1 MLNNM
6 AKYLIVGGVAGGAT
20 TAARLRRMD
29 EHAQIVLIERGEH
42 ISYANCGIPY
52 YIGGYIQERENLFV
66 QTPEGIKQ
74 RFNID
79 VRTKS
84 EVININPVEKYIEI
98 KNLLTGDVYQETYD
112 KLVLSPG
119 AEPIRPPIPG
129 INEPEIFTIRNIGD
143 MDKIKTF
150 IQTKQPKKAVIVG
163 AGFIG
168 LEMAENLHHL
178 GIQVTIVEMA
188 EQVMVALDYE
198 MAAEVHQHLK
208 TKQVQFYLKDGVSA
222 FAKTDQGMKITLKSG
237 KEIATDLII
246 LSIGVRPETHL
257 AKAAGLTLGEKGG
270 IWVNEYLQTS
280 NPDIYALGDAIEF
293 ENPLIHKKM
302 ITYLAGPANKQGR
315 IVADNIVNGNQRKYK
330 GSIATAIAR
339 VFELTVA
346 STGVSEKL
354 LESEKIPHIASIT
367 HGVSHAGYYPDALPM
382 TVKIIFSPED
392 GKLFGAQIIGY
403 EGTAKRIDVI
413 SSILKQGGTIYDL
426 QEFEQAYAPPYSS
439 AKDPVNIAG
448 FNAENILLNKV
459 KIVHWHDV
467 LYTKSTDT
475 YLLDVRTR
483 DEFLLGS
490 IEGAN
495 NIPLDDLRARIQDVP
510 RDKRIIVYC
519 AVGLRG
525 YLAARIL
532 MQHGYTNVFNLSG
545 GYKTY
550 ELAVQKQSNEDIFE
564 NLKIGIDDSLTQK
577 EVPMMLTMDKRI
589 IEVDACGLQCP
600 GPIMRVK
607 KAMDSM
613 NPGDRLNISATDQ
626 GFKKDIASWSNM
638 TGNILINLEEKSG
651 KIMAVIEK
659 GIPMV
664 TKNCSSGTN
673 LNKTLVVFS
682 DDLDRALA
690 SFVIAN
696 GAASTGR
703 KVTMFFTFW
712 GLNVIKKR
720 QSVPVTKDIMGKMFG
735 WMMPRGTGQ
744 LKLSKMHML
753 GMGTAMMRWRMKDKQ
768 VESLDQ
774 LIQSALD
781 NGVEMIGCQMSMD
794 VMGVKPEELLDGVKI
809 GGVAAYI
816 EQAEQSNINLF
827 I

>member
-1 MLNNM
+1 
-6 AKYLIVGGVAGGAT
+6 
-20 TAARLRRMD
+20 
-29 EHAQIVLIERGEH
+29 
-42 ISYANCGIPY
+42 
-52 YIGGYIQERENLFV
+52 
-66 QTPEGIKQ
+66 
-74 RFNID
+74 
-79 VRTKS
+79 
-84 EVININPVEKYIEI
+84 
-98 KNLLTGDVYQETYD
+98 
-112 KLVLSPG
+112 
-119 AEPIRPPIPG
+119 
-129 INEPEIFTIRNIGD
+129 
-143 MDKIKTF
+143 
-150 IQTKQPKKAVIVG
+150 
-163 AGFIG
+163 
-168 LEMAENLHHL
+168 
-178 GIQVTIVEMA
+178 
-188 EQVMVALDYE
+188 
-198 MAAEVHQHLK
+198 
-208 TKQVQFYLKDGVSA
+208 
-222 FAKTDQGMKITLKSG
+222 
-237 KEIATDLII
+237 
-246 LSIGVRPETHL
+246 
-257 AKAAGLTLGEKGG
+257 
-270 IWVNEYLQTS
+270 
-280 NPDIYALGDAIEF
+280 
-293 ENPLIHKKM
+293 
-302 ITYLAGPANKQGR
+302 
-315 IVADNIVNGNQRKYK
+315 
-330 GSIATAIAR
+330 
-339 VFELTVA
+339 
-346 STGVSEKL
+346 
-354 LESEKIPHIASIT
+354 
-367 HGVSHAGYYPDALPM
+367 
-382 TVKIIFSPED
+382 
-392 GKLFGAQIIGY
+392 
-403 EGTAKRIDVI
+403 
-413 SSILKQGGTIYDL
+413 
-426 QEFEQAYAPPYSS
+426 
-439 AKDPVNIAG
+439 
-448 FNAENILLNKV
+448 
-459 KIVHWHDV
+459 V

-475 YLLDVRTR
+475 YLLDVRTK

-490 IEGAN
+490 IEGAT
-495 NIPLDDLRARIQDVP
+495 NIPLDDIRGRIQEVP
-510 RDKRIIVYC
+510 SDKRIIIYC

-532 MQHGYTNVFNLSG
+532 IQNGYSNVFNLSG

-550 ELAVQKQSNEDIFE
+550 ELAIQKQSNEDIFE

-577 EVPMMLTMDKRI
+577 KVPMMPIIEKRI

-613 NPGDRLNISATDQ
+613 NPGDRLNITATDQ

-659 GIPMV
+659 GIPV
-664 TKNCSSGTN
+664 VSKNTSSGSN

-720 QSVPVTKDIMGKMFG
+720 QSVAVSKDLMGKMFG
-735 WMMPRGTGQ
+735 WMMPRGSGQ